1 MHKERPIEIFALL
14 KNDIFM
20 STSLG
25 ENSSRGNESE
35 KVMEAKEHE
44 STNSTCSNA
53 VKRKTRGPTR
63 CVEIINLQEGQKLSV
78 EFDEDHQA
86 IVRSRTCCPLKV
98 NSWKEIEQDKINHM
112 WDIVLEKFN
121 FDVSEGRKSAILG
134 KMSDLYRDYR
144 YKLKKKYFDSKAGY
158 QLRLRNKPKL
168 VAADE
173 WKYLVN
179 LWSDADFQK
188 KSTQNKAN
196 RSKRSLPPYIV
207 TKSYARLR
215 YEMEQKNG
223 KPPSRVEVFMESRK
237 RKKGKQVDAFQQD
250 VIVQFDQFKK
260 QQKEGEISLNDDDI
274 FEKVLGAEKNGYLRA
289 YGPGKNISE
298 YFGGRP
304 TKVQLIKQLELTR
317 KEANERVEE
326 VKREAKEQ
334 IKEIK
339 KDMNEQLAQ
348 MSTQWEEKLRMI
360 LAAQG
365 LQQNDAI

>member
-1 MHKERPIEIFALL
+1 
-14 KNDIFM
+14 N
-20 STSLG
+20 
-25 ENSSRGNESE
+25 
-35 KVMEAKEHE
+35 
-44 STNSTCSNA
+44 
-53 VKRKTRGPTR
+53 KT
-63 CVEIINLQEGQKLSV
+63 
-78 EFDEDHQA
+78 
-86 IVRSRTCCPLKV
+86 
-98 NSWKEIEQDKINHM
+98 
-112 WDIVLEKFN
+112 
-121 FDVSEGRKSAILG
+121 
-134 KMSDLYRDYR
+134 
-144 YKLKKKYFDSKAGY
+144 
-158 QLRLRNKPKL
+158 
-168 VAADE
+168 
-173 WKYLVN
+173 
-179 LWSDADFQK
+179 
-188 KSTQNKAN
+188 N
-196 RSKRSLPPYIV
+196 RSKRSLPPYIG

-348 MSTQWEEKLRMI
+348 MSTQWE
-360 LAAQG
+360 
-365 LQQNDAI
+365 